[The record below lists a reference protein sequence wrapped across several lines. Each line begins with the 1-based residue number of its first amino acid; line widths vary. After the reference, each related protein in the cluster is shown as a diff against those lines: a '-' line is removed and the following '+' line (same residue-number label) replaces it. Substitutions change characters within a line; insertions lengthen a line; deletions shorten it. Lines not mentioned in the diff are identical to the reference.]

1 MIYLDHNAT
10 TPPAPEV
17 VKAVANCMTQVW
29 ANASSQHGPGQAAK
43 RCLGQARAT
52 VARFLGCKPAEL
64 VLTSGATE
72 ANHMAVHGALA
83 RSGRRRLLVSAVEH
97 AGLRQLALR
106 LPDVQVDWMPV
117 RASGELNRDATCALM
132 RDDLA
137 LVSLMA
143 ANNETGVLMPV
154 TELAALAH
162 AHGTLLHVD
171 ATQWVGKLGFDFST
185 CGADLVSVS
194 AHKFNGPKGVG
205 ALIVRQGLAW
215 PAWMVGSQ
223 ERGRRGGTENLPAIA
238 GFAAAAELLM
248 AGPTLPERVAHTA
261 RQRDLL
267 EQGLTRALP
276 GTVVYGATQPRLPN
290 TLCLRFG
297 MLPAELV
304 LNRLERLGVI
314 ASSGSACASAGSE
327 PSHVLT
333 AMGASRDEAL
343 CAVRL
348 SLDHTTTEAE
358 LRRVLEALPAE
369 LGPLMREAQAAAEPA

>member
-1 MIYLDHNAT
+1 
-10 TPPAPEV
+10 V
-17 VKAVANCMTQVW
+17 
-29 ANASSQHGPGQAAK
+29 
-43 RCLGQARAT
+43 
-52 VARFLGCKPAEL
+52 
-64 VLTSGATE
+64 
-72 ANHMAVHGALA
+72 
-83 RSGRRRLLVSAVEH
+83 
-97 AGLRQLALR
+97 
-106 LPDVQVDWMPV
+106 
-117 RASGELNRDATCALM
+117 
-132 RDDLA
+132 
-137 LVSLMA
+137 
-143 ANNETGVLMPV
+143 
-154 TELAALAH
+154 
-162 AHGTLLHVD
+162 
-171 ATQWVGKLGFDFST
+171 
-185 CGADLVSVS
+185 
-194 AHKFNGPKGVG
+194 HKFNGPKGVG

-248 AGPTLPERVAHTA
+248 TGPALHERAAHTA
-261 RQRDLL
+261 RLRDLL

-290 TLCLRFG
+290 TICLRFG

-304 LNRLERLGVI
+304 LNRLEGLGVM

-348 SLDHTTTEAE
+348 SLDCTTTEAE

-369 LGPLMREAQAAAEPA
+369 LGPLMREAQAVAEPA